1 MPHLAKYAKI
11 DTMKSKYTRD
21 DIITLPNS
29 HLRQRSNKV
38 REITNE
44 TRQLIDDML
53 AATLDWEESRPHE
66 VAVALAAVQIDRLE
80 RVVIVR
86 EDFENKENKNF
97 IVLINPEIVKKEGEI
112 ITDHEG
118 CLSVKD
124 VYGQVPRH
132 EKVRV
137 RAIDIT
143 GHEIRLRS
151 PNPFIARILQHEIDH
166 TNGICFVD
174 HIADQKKSFFILTDK
189 GDLEPY
195 SYEKVVQS
203 GILPDD

>member
-1 MPHLAKYAKI
+1 
-11 DTMKSKYTRD
+11 MKSKYTKEN
-21 DIITLPNS
+21 IIVLPNS
-29 HLRQRSNKV
+29 HLRERSAKI
-38 REITNE
+38 REINDKTL
-44 TRQLIDDML
+44 RLIDDML
-53 AATLDWEESRPHE
+53 AATLDWEASRPHE

-80 RVVIVR
+80 RVVIIR
-86 EDFENKENKNF
+86 EDFEDKENKNF

-124 VYGQVPRH
+124 VYGLVPRH
-132 EKVRV
+132 SKVRV
-137 RAIDIT
+137 KAIDIT
-143 GHEIRLRS
+143 GHEVRLKS

-174 HIADQKKSFFILTDK
+174 HIADQKDSFFILTES
-189 GDLEPY
+189 GELEPY
-195 SYEKVVQS
+195 SYDKVVKA